1 MSVPS
6 CLNRSSLKSVMTSS
20 SALFEEMKDGV
31 IPDGDF
37 RAGMCGVEVTV
48 GDFRVAGVD
57 VECDGAT
64 ADGSLATGA
73 VVSEMEAFLTDAVP
87 GWVLDFEVCPVGCFV
102 SSLVIGAV
110 FRLVDNPNV
119 VTSFGLGVG
128 AGAGVGLPNG
138 GG

>member
-1 MSVPS
+1 M
-6 CLNRSSLKSVMTSS
+6 MTSS

-31 IPDGDF
+31 IPGGDF
-37 RAGMCGVEVTV
+37 RAGMCGVEATV

-64 ADGSLATGA
+64 ADGSLAA
-73 VVSEMEAFLTDAVP
+73 VISEMEAFLTDVVP
-87 GWVLDFEVCPVGCFV
+87 GWVLGFEVCPVGCFV
-102 SSLVIGAV
+102 SGLVIGAV

-128 AGAGVGLPNG
+128 AGAGVGFPNG

>member
-6 CLNRSSLKSVMTSS
+6 GLTRSCLKSILASS
-20 SALFEEMKDGV
+20 SDLFEEMKDGV

-37 RAGMCGVEVTV
+37 RTRTCGAGVTV
-48 GDFRVAGVD
+48 GDFAVAEEEIITG
-57 VECDGAT
+57 G
-64 ADGSLATGA
+64 LATGT
-73 VVSEMEAFLTDAVP
+73 VGSEMEGFLTDAVP
-87 GWVLDFEVCPVGCFV
+87 DWVLNFEVCPVGCFV
-102 SSLVIGAV
+102 SSLAIGAV

-128 AGAGVGLPNG
+128 AGAGVGLPKG